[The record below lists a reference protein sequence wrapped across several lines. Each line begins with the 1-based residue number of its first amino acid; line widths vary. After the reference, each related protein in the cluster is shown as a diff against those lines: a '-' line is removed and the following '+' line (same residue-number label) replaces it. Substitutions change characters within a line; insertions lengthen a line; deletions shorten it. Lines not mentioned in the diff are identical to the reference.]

1 MGLPYGIVSI
11 PIGFSIE
18 LRQLSPG
25 SRVRELSGFNPYR
38 VFH

>member
-1 MGLPYGIVSI
+1 MNYIENVSI

-18 LRQLSPG
+18 LRQ
-25 SRVRELSGFNPYR
+25 RELERGEEDPISFNPYR